1 MRLCSFLDRIFGV
14 MCLRDVFIF
23 CRLSN
28 LKNGGR
34 PPLTYQSFLNIAG
47 EPPAPL
53 TEEYSVLPPIGDTG
67 ECELFSVP
75 KLEEL
80 GYGDIS
86 QVRAV
91 AH

>member
-1 MRLCSFLDRIFGV
+1 MI
-14 MCLRDVFIF
+14 
-23 CRLSN
+23 N

-34 PPLTYQSFLNIAG
+34 TPLTYQSFLNIAG

-53 TEEYSVLPPIGDTG
+53 TEEYSVLPPIGDTR

-86 QVRAV
+86 QVRAEATLNPV
-91 AH
+91 YYFVKSDLSSC